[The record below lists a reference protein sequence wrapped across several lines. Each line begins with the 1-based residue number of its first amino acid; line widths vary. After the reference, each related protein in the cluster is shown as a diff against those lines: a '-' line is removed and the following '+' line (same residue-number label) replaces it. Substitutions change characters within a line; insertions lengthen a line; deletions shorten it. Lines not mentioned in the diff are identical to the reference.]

1 MLKYILVIFTEAIG
15 PGKFSKVIFDGD
27 YYWMSFK
34 LDYKNI
40 SLNAGNISIYYKFY
54 QNFTLYGCWNDLYI
68 FGKFKKRILC

>member
-1 MLKYILVIFTEAIG
+1 MLKYILGIFTLAIG

-27 YYWMSFK
+27 YYGMSFK

-54 QNFTLYGCWNDLYI
+54 KNFNLYGC
-68 FGKFKKRILC
+68 